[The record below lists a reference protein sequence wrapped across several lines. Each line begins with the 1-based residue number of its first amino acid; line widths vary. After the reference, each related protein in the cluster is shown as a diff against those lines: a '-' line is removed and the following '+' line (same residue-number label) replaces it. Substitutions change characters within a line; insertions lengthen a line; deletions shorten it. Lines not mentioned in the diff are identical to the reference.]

1 MRQPGASRAGHT
13 AIDHGVE
20 QLLEKLVAQG
30 GQSRRLAVAALRP
43 HELGGHSEPDQG
55 GQVLGAGSVPA
66 LLPSAQDLRPHLQ
79 LGPDPERARARRAV
93 DVIAR
98 ERQEIDP
105 HRVDGERHPPEG
117 AHGVDV
123 QGHARRAREPA
134 DLAERLQRP
143 DLRTRGTDRNEGR
156 LGAERTAQGVEHHA
170 PLAVDGE
177 GHDRGAPSLELPTRI
192 GDGDVLDGRDD
203 DPRAARAA
211 RAERHPSDG
220 EVIGLGRARGEDH
233 ARGRAAAEARHL
245 DARGL
250 ERDPRLRAERVRCRW
265 IADAGLEERAHDGQH
280 PRIDRSKPSVVEVDP
295 FGRRVA
301 GAHPTGSS

>member
-1 MRQPGASRAGHT
+1 MLKRPSVKQSGPSSSSGAQPMARSVAEGVWVSEAQAEPEDAAMPARSRSSSTLIGLDSPEHDAQVMRQPGASRAGHT

-20 QLLEKLVAQG
+20 QLFEKLVAQG

-43 HELGGHSEPDQG
+43 HQLGGHAEPDQG

-66 LLPSAQDLRPHLQ
+66 LLASAQDLRAHLQ

-143 DLRTRGTDRNEGR
+143 DLRARGADRNEGG

-177 GHDRGAPSLELPTRI
+177 GHDRGAPPLELPTRI
-192 GDGDVLDGRDD
+192 DDGDVLDGRDD

-211 RAERHPSDG
+211 RAERHA
-220 EVIGLGRARGEDH
+220 L
-233 ARGRAAAEARHL
+233 
-245 DARGL
+245 
-250 ERDPRLRAERVRCRW
+250 
-265 IADAGLEERAHDGQH
+265 
-280 PRIDRSKPSVVEVDP
+280 
-295 FGRRVA
+295 
-301 GAHPTGSS
+301 